1 MAIERNLDLVQIT
14 AKVEPPVCKIMD
26 YGKYLYK
33 QEKKRKKANQ
43 KNVVQELKNIRIS
56 YTISEHDLATKAK
69 KAGEMLKQGH
79 KIRIEMRLIGRQ
91 KGLLDFA
98 KQKIQNFIKMILEIQ
113 ACKIEREIKRE
124 ARGLTVFISPEQ
136 NK

>member
-1 MAIERNLDLVQIT
+1 MERNLDLVQIT
-14 AKVEPPVCKIMD
+14 AKVVPPVCKIMD
-26 YGKYLYK
+26 YGKYLYQ
-33 QEKKRKKANQ
+33 QEKKRKKASQ

-56 YTISEHDLATKAK
+56 YTISDHDLATKAK
-69 KAGEMLKQGH
+69 KAGEMLGQGH
-79 KIRIEMRLIGRQ
+79 KVRIEMRLIGRQ

-98 KQKIQNFIKMILEIQ
+98 RQKVQKFVGMISERQ

-124 ARGLTVFISPEQ
+124 ARGLTVFISPEK